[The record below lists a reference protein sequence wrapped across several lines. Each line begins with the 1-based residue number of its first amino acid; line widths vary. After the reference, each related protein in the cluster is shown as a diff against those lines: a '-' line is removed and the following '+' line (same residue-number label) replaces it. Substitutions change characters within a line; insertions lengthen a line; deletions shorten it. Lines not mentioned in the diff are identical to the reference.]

1 MKKVLSLIIVLCSLP
16 LVAMAAPP
24 QEPLYFGGG
33 LSHNSASVSEFGAKL
48 DVSGTGFQFFGGYEF
63 GNLGVRNN
71 KVNFAGEVGYM
82 DTGNMK
88 GNVTATVLGITVT
101 VPVEVKD
108 KGLWAAGVVRY
119 SASPQVDVLGR
130 LGFDLGDDSGLMF
143 GVGVGYWFDKKIQ
156 LRGEYVVRDTVNSLQ
171 LNMVFR
177 M

>member
-24 QEPLYFGGG
+24 QEPIYFGGG
-33 LSHNSASVSEFGAKL
+33 LGHNSETISQLGVKV
-48 DVSGTGFQFFGGYEF
+48 DVSGTGFQFFGGYEL

-88 GNVTATVLGITVT
+88 GDLTVLGFNLGTI
-101 VPVEVKD
+101 EVKA
-108 KGLWAAGVVRY
+108 KGLWANGVVRY
-119 SASPQVDVLGR
+119 STSPQVDVLGR
-130 LGFDLGDDSGLMF
+130 LGLDLGDDNGLMF

-156 LRGEYVVRDTVNSLQ
+156 LRGEYVVRPDINSLQ
-171 LNMVFR
+171 LNIVFR